1 MYGTTVGTPTTAT
14 SNTNS
19 NNNNSNVDLEAQQ
32 SIDTNGNLIGNSI
45 DENGANSEE
54 TPLNGNNEN
63 VVNYSENDELTDGA
77 RLLDVMELARACRL
91 IRLFAIIDCVL
102 MILFAF
108 WGDLLF
114 LAGVPLAICGYFGAK
129 NLKRGA
135 LVCNI
140 SCPCFVVVVVVAVN
154 NVWTREC
161 YL

>member
-1 MYGTTVGTPTTAT
+1 MYGTTIGTPATAGA
-14 SNTNS
+14 N
-19 NNNNSNVDLEAQQ
+19 NVDLEAQQ
-32 SIDTNGNLIGNSI
+32 STNQNLIGNSNVNNN
-45 DENGANSEE
+45 DDLNSEE
-54 TPLNGNNEN
+54 TPLTANVNENNGN
-63 VVNYSENDELTDGA
+63 YSGDDGQMPDGA

-135 LVCNI
+135 LVC
-140 SCPCFVVVVVVAVN
+140 SKYFVK
-154 NVWTREC
+154 TK
-161 YL
+161 